1 MQRPTCTDIRV
12 RSVSDALVIF
22 YAVSIGVLPIVSR
35 RLDSEE
41 RRCIRSGSVYVWEER
56 GPDAEATGLGIERWT
71 DGIRWG
77 PSRVRDEF
85 LFYSEREL
93 DMEPDVIGQH
103 FSLHL
108 PPGSYYGRPRERLIK
123 QTYSVYV
130 DLAGRGRRKWH
141 LIAYFTQETIDNLY
155 TIDDFPELVS
165 LQVPPGK
172 FRSARCNAGPYSS
185 HQSRS
190 PKYAPYPAST
200 VQPPSPLDPPAW
212 PKAAHDLGHGK
223 LGHGRFSST
232 PDGAQ
237 VLAPLAFLET
247 THIPKR
253 HPIDDRALRSFSVSP
268 PPGYFSVC
276 CDSMRRSSFLNH
288 PSHAVH
294 EARLHPLHA
303 LSFYTSSF
311 GEARVASMYNK
322 PPLWVRIVAMPTPF
336 STVSIVRCCGFVDL
350 RR

>member
-1 MQRPTCTDIRV
+1 MMMMALAISRFYSGNGNCSFLLSGLPIQHSWNTLLSEIRV

-22 YAVSIGVLPIVSR
+22 YAVSKGILPIVSR

-41 RRCIRSGSVYVWEER
+41 RRGIRSGSVYVWEER

-93 DMEPDVIGQH
+93 DMELDVIGQP
-103 FSLHL
+103 LHL

-130 DLAGRGRRKWH
+130 NLAGRGRRKWH

-155 TIDDFPELVS
+155 TIDDFSELTG

-172 FRSARCNAGPYSS
+172 FRSARCVKGRPKDTSENGGSFTS
-185 HQSRS
+185 HHPRS
-190 PKYAPYPAST
+190 PKYAPYPTSA

-212 PKAAHDLGHGK
+212 PKAVHEFAHGK
-223 LGHGRFSST
+223 LGHSRFSST
-232 PDGAQ
+232 SDGAK

-253 HPIDDRALRSFSVSP
+253 HPIDDRALRSF
-268 PPGYFSVC
+268 
-276 CDSMRRSSFLNH
+276 
-288 PSHAVH
+288 
-294 EARLHPLHA
+294 
-303 LSFYTSSF
+303 
-311 GEARVASMYNK
+311 
-322 PPLWVRIVAMPTPF
+322 
-336 STVSIVRCCGFVDL
+336 TVS
-350 RR
+350 

>member
-1 MQRPTCTDIRV
+1 MKYVLKPSSVVRNYLFPPYRTPPLLPSSYSHHPHCSTSNRYPSLMQRPTCTEIRV

-22 YAVSIGVLPIVSR
+22 YAVSKGILPIVSR

-93 DMEPDVIGQH
+93 DMELDVIGQP
-103 FSLHL
+103 LHL

-130 DLAGRGRRKWH
+130 NLSGRGRRKWH

-155 TIDDFPELVS
+155 TIDDFGELS
-165 LQVPPGK
+165 GLQVPPGK
-172 FRSARCNAGPYSS
+172 FRSARCVKGRPKESS
-185 HQSRS
+185 ENVGSFNPHQPRS
-190 PKYAPYPAST
+190 PKYAPYPTTTA
-200 VQPPSPLDPPAW
+200 QPPSPLDPPAW
-212 PKAAHDLGHGK
+212 PKAVQDFAQGK
-223 LGHGRFSST
+223 LVNSRFTST
-232 PDGAQ
+232 PDGSK

-253 HPIDDRALRSFSVSP
+253 HPIDDHALRSF
-268 PPGYFSVC
+268 
-276 CDSMRRSSFLNH
+276 
-288 PSHAVH
+288 
-294 EARLHPLHA
+294 
-303 LSFYTSSF
+303 
-311 GEARVASMYNK
+311 
-322 PPLWVRIVAMPTPF
+322 
-336 STVSIVRCCGFVDL
+336 TVS
-350 RR
+350 

>member
-22 YAVSIGVLPIVSR
+22 YAVSKGVLPIVSR

-93 DMEPDVIGQH
+93 DVELDVIGQP

-130 DLAGRGRRKWH
+130 DLTGRGRRKWH

-155 TIDDFPELVS
+155 TIDDFPELAS

-172 FRSARCNAGPYSS
+172 FRSARCVKGRPKDTSENAGPYSS
-185 HQSRS
+185 NQARS
-190 PKYAPYPAST
+190 PKYAPYLTSNGHH
-200 VQPPSPLDPPAW
+200 PSPLDPPAW
-212 PKAAHDLGHGK
+212 PKAPHDLTPGK
-223 LGHGRFSST
+223 LGGSRFSST

-253 HPIDDRALRSFSVSP
+253 HPIDDRALRSF
-268 PPGYFSVC
+268 
-276 CDSMRRSSFLNH
+276 
-288 PSHAVH
+288 
-294 EARLHPLHA
+294 
-303 LSFYTSSF
+303 
-311 GEARVASMYNK
+311 
-322 PPLWVRIVAMPTPF
+322 
-336 STVSIVRCCGFVDL
+336 TVS
-350 RR
+350 

>member
-1 MQRPTCTDIRV
+1 MQRPTCTDVRV

-22 YAVSIGVLPIVSR
+22 YAVSKGALPIVSR

-93 DMEPDVIGQH
+93 DVELDVIGQP

-130 DLAGRGRRKWH
+130 DLSGRGRRKWH

-155 TIDDFPELVS
+155 TIDDFPELSS

-172 FRSARCNAGPYSS
+172 FRSARCVKGRPKETSENAGPYSS
-185 HQSRS
+185 HQARS
-190 PKYAPYPAST
+190 PKYAPYLASNGHH
-200 VQPPSPLDPPAW
+200 PSPLDPPAW
-212 PKAAHDLGHGK
+212 PKAPHGSTHGK
-223 LGHGRFSST
+223 LGGSRFSST
-232 PDGAQ
+232 SDGAQ

-253 HPIDDRALRSFSVSP
+253 HPIDDRALRSF
-268 PPGYFSVC
+268 
-276 CDSMRRSSFLNH
+276 
-288 PSHAVH
+288 
-294 EARLHPLHA
+294 
-303 LSFYTSSF
+303 
-311 GEARVASMYNK
+311 
-322 PPLWVRIVAMPTPF
+322 
-336 STVSIVRCCGFVDL
+336 TVS
-350 RR
+350 

>member
-1 MQRPTCTDIRV
+1 MYLNLPLRFTITSSPRIAHLRSFPLPIPIIPTVVLLTDTILLMQRPTCTEIRV

-22 YAVSIGVLPIVSR
+22 YAVSKSILPIVSR

-93 DMEPDVIGQH
+93 DMELDVIGQP
-103 FSLHL
+103 LHL

-130 DLAGRGRRKWH
+130 NLAGRGRRKWH

-155 TIDDFPELVS
+155 TIDDFAELSS

-172 FRSARCNAGPYSS
+172 FRSARCVKGRPKETSESGGSFTS
-185 HQSRS
+185 HHPRS
-190 PKYAPYPAST
+190 PKYAPYPTSA

-212 PKAAHDLGHGK
+212 PKAVHDFAQGNLGHS
-223 LGHGRFSST
+223 RFSSN
-232 PDGAQ
+232 PDGRK

-253 HPIDDRALRSFSVSP
+253 HPIDDRALRSF
-268 PPGYFSVC
+268 
-276 CDSMRRSSFLNH
+276 
-288 PSHAVH
+288 
-294 EARLHPLHA
+294 
-303 LSFYTSSF
+303 
-311 GEARVASMYNK
+311 
-322 PPLWVRIVAMPTPF
+322 
-336 STVSIVRCCGFVDL
+336 TVS
-350 RR
+350 

>member
-1 MQRPTCTDIRV
+1 MQRPTCTEVRV

-22 YAVSIGVLPIVSR
+22 YAVSKGILPIVSR

-93 DMEPDVIGQH
+93 DMELDVIGQP
-103 FSLHL
+103 LHL

-130 DLAGRGRRKWH
+130 NLSGRGRRKWH

-155 TIDDFPELVS
+155 TIDDFSELS
-165 LQVPPGK
+165 GLQVPPGK
-172 FRSARCNAGPYSS
+172 FRSARCVKGRPKESS
-185 HQSRS
+185 ENVGSFNSHHPRS
-190 PKYAPYPAST
+190 PKYAPYPTST

-212 PKAAHDLGHGK
+212 PKAMQEFAHGK
-223 LGHGRFSST
+223 LAHSRFTST
-232 PDGAQ
+232 SDGSK

-253 HPIDDRALRSFSVSP
+253 HPIDDRALRSF
-268 PPGYFSVC
+268 
-276 CDSMRRSSFLNH
+276 
-288 PSHAVH
+288 
-294 EARLHPLHA
+294 
-303 LSFYTSSF
+303 T
-311 GEARVASMYNK
+311 VA
-322 PPLWVRIVAMPTPF
+322 
-336 STVSIVRCCGFVDL
+336 
-350 RR
+350 

>member
-1 MQRPTCTDIRV
+1 MQRPTCTDIRI
-12 RSVSDALVIF
+12 RSVADALVIF
-22 YAVSIGVLPIVSR
+22 YAVSKGILPIVSR

-56 GPDAEATGLGIERWT
+56 GPDAEATGPGIERWT

-93 DMEPDVIGQH
+93 DMELDVIGQP

-108 PPGSYYGRPRERLIK
+108 PPGSYYGRPRERLVK

-155 TIDDFPELVS
+155 TVDDFPELAS
-165 LQVPPGK
+165 LQVPSGK
-172 FRSARCNAGPYSS
+172 FRSARCVKGRPRDTSENTGLYSS
-185 HQSRS
+185 HQPRS
-190 PKYAPYPAST
+190 PKYAPYPTST

-212 PKAAHDLGHGK
+212 PKAAHDSAHGK
-223 LGHGRFSST
+223 LGHSRFSST

-253 HPIDDRALRSFSVSP
+253 HPIDDHALRSF
-268 PPGYFSVC
+268 
-276 CDSMRRSSFLNH
+276 
-288 PSHAVH
+288 
-294 EARLHPLHA
+294 
-303 LSFYTSSF
+303 
-311 GEARVASMYNK
+311 
-322 PPLWVRIVAMPTPF
+322 
-336 STVSIVRCCGFVDL
+336 TVS
-350 RR
+350 